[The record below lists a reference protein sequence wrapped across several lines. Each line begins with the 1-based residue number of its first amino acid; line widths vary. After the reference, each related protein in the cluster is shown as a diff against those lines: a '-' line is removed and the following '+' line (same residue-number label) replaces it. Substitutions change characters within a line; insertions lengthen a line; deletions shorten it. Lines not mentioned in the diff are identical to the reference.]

1 MLNPSIATKH
11 NRFAKL
17 LAALM
22 VAGLFIGS
30 LTAHQAS
37 AAPASTSQLFSATGH
52 TVSGS
57 FLAAYYRL
65 GGLPIIGYPITEPVI
80 ENGYQVQYFE
90 RERFEYHPENAGTP
104 YEVLLSRLGYDL
116 SKPLQPFAAGQ
127 PGGDGVF
134 FAQTNHS
141 LSGEFLRYWNGK
153 GGLSLFGYPIS
164 EQFTENGI
172 ITQYFERARFEYHP
186 EALASTGY
194 AVELGLLGDAYLQ
207 QSQGGAS
214 TAPQAPAAAQVHLN
228 QDEQQLLN
236 NINSARQAAGLDK
249 LDLDTQVEQL
259 AHDRVNDMA
268 NRNYFSHITPEGT
281 TFVDMMNQRNI
292 AYNNSGEIINRNTY
306 PNAPQEAFTSFM
318 ASQHHHDIIM
328 TSAFNFAGVAEAT
341 GAGGMKYFV
350 VIFVAR

>member
-1 MLNPSIATKH
+1 MLNPSIATNQH
-11 NRFAKL
+11 RTIKL
-17 LAALM
+17 LAAM
-22 VAGLFIGS
+22 VITGLFFAALPS
-30 LTAHQAS
+30 RHAS

-52 TVSGS
+52 TVSGV
-57 FLAAYYRL
+57 FLDAYYRL
-65 GGLPIIGYPITEPVI
+65 GGLPIIGYPITEPVM

-90 RERFEYHPENAGTP
+90 RERFEYHPENAGTA
-104 YEVLLSRLGYDL
+104 YEVLLSRLGYEL

-127 PGGDGVF
+127 PGVGIF

-141 LSGEFLRYWNGK
+141 LNGEFLRYWNDK

-172 ITQYFERARFEYHP
+172 LTQYFERARFEYHP

-194 AVELGLLGDAYLQ
+194 AVELGLLGVAYLQ
-207 QSQGGAS
+207 QSQTGANN
-214 TAPQAPAAAQVHLN
+214 PQAPSAPQVQLAQG
-228 QDEQQLLN
+228 EQQLFT
-236 NINSARQAAGLDK
+236 NINAARQAAGLGK
-249 LDLDTQVEQL
+249 LSLDAQVEQL

-268 NRNYFSHITPEGT
+268 TRNYFSHVTPEGT
-281 TFVDMMNQRNI
+281 TFIDMMNQRNI

-306 PNAPQEAFTSFM
+306 GNAPQEAFTSFM

-328 TSAFNFAGVAEAT
+328 TGAFNFVGVAEAS